1 MDVYMDYSGWELE
14 PVGGDTGQAYKG
26 TKDQERVFL
35 KRNSS
40 PFLAALSAEGI
51 TPKLIWTKRVG
62 NGDVITAQE
71 WLTGRV
77 LSSDEM
83 SSTEVINL
91 LQQIHH
97 SATLYNMLTRI
108 SCEEY
113 IPERFLVE
121 YFEDLHVALRENY
134 FLNTVVDYLSEN
146 LPFVSKGDM
155 TVCHGDLNRR
165 NFFKEDNGR
174 LYLVDWEM
182 VRLAEPLS
190 DLTMVMVQ
198 YIEPSQW
205 NEWLECYGVKFS
217 KNVHHRV
224 KWYSLMNC
232 LFLIKKNYYEE
243 KFQEMNQK
251 ITLAKYIL
259 ANY

>member
-1 MDVYMDYSGWELE
+1 MDVFMDYSGWNLE

-77 LSSDEM
+77 LNSDEM
-83 SSTEVINL
+83 SSTEVINI

-97 SATLYNMLTRI
+97 SDTLYNMLTRI
-108 SCEEY
+108 YGEEY
-113 IPERFLVE
+113 TPERFLGE
-121 YFEDLHVALRENY
+121 YFEDLQEVLRDNV
-134 FLNTVVDYLSEN
+134 FLNSVIDYLSEN
-146 LPFVSKGDM
+146 LPLVSNGDM

-205 NEWLECYGVKFS
+205 DEWLKAYGVKSS
-217 KNVHHRV
+217 KAIHHRV
-224 KWYSLMNC
+224 KWYALMNC
-232 LFLIKKNYYEE
+232 LFLIKKHYCED
-243 KFQEMNQK
+243 KHQEMNQK
-251 ITLAKYIL
+251 MTLAKYIF